1 MKYRVL
7 FHLNDGLPEK
17 QGQALT
23 NIENL
28 LRDIPDVRVELVV
41 QGAAL
46 PLAVAAST
54 RFGEALAALQE
65 RGVTVAVC
73 RNSMKAMNV
82 REEELVPGA
91 EVISSAVGELVRR
104 QQEGWAYVKP

>member
-1 MKYRVL
+1 MEYQVL
-7 FHLNDGLPEK
+7 FHLNDALPEK

-28 LRDIPDVRVELVV
+28 LRDIQGVRVELVV

-46 PLAVAAST
+46 PLVIAAST
-54 RFGEALAALQE
+54 RFGEAVSALQE

-73 RNSMKAMNV
+73 RNSMRALEV
-82 REEELVPGA
+82 REEQLLPGA
-91 EVISSAVGELVRR
+91 VVVPSAVGELVRR
-104 QQEGWAYVKP
+104 QQEGWAYIKP